1 MKIIYNLKSIL
12 ILIFLINFSSFGYAV
27 DIPTVDDLNKQV
39 PQLPGKKEPNASEKL
54 NELDKEVL
62 PNNEEKILKVL
73 VKNFI
78 LEGNKRY
85 NDETLKNLIKE
96 NINKELDYDALLNI
110 TTLISN
116 YYRSKG
122 FLATSYLPPQDIK
135 NGIVQIKI
143 TEAELGKITF
153 NVEKSQKLNLSKERI
168 RKKILYKVKDDGG
181 LNIAQLD
188 KNIRNFNRTPGINAI
203 AQLEEGK
210 LFGETDVVITASNTE
225 TITGSSLVDNS
236 GSRSS
241 GTGKLTNTI
250 NIDGLFN
257 IGDRFS
263 FTNVA
268 TGNNFVDGK
277 QSEESNYYALSNTFP
292 LGYNGMQVITR
303 LSKMEYKLSAPFD
316 STVPSGYSTE
326 YNLTLTRPLIE
337 KLTKNLNATL
347 SISRNDYVNDLS
359 TGNNSNKDMTKA
371 LFNLGFDSTD
381 TKLGGGVN
389 YGLFG
394 VTLGDLDL
402 TDNASNF
409 STDQAGADNNGRNL
423 KATFN
428 FNRLQKV
435 TDKTNMLLK
444 FNGQFAADNLDGG
457 EQFTLGGLNGVRA
470 YASSEAAGDAG
481 FTTSIELKRNFYN
494 FPTTIFYDYGEIR
507 LHKNKWTGWNSTNT
521 DLKNTYA
528 LKGWGI
534 STEVPVFNFF
544 NIQLMHS
551 RAIQGNSG
559 VDINGFDVD
568 GLGWDDRTFISL
580 SKQY

>member
-12 ILIFLINFSSFGYAV
+12 ILVFLITFSSFGYAV

-73 VKNFI
+73 VKDFI

-96 NINKELDYDALLNI
+96 NINKELDYDALLNV

-168 RKKILYKVKDDGG
+168 REKILYKVKDDGG

-203 AQLEEGK
+203 AQLEEGE

-268 TGNNFVDGK
+268 TGNNFIDGK

-371 LFNLGFDSTD
+371 SFNLGFDSTD

-389 YGLFG
+389 YGLLG

-409 STDQAGADNNGRNL
+409 TTDQAGADNNGRNL

-428 FNRLQKV
+428 LNRLQKV

-444 FNGQFAADNLDGG
+444 FNGQLAADNLDGG

-544 NIQLMHS
+544 NIQLTHS

-559 VDINGFDVD
+559 VDSNGFDVD
-568 GLGWDDRTFISL
+568 GLSWDDRTFISL
-580 SKQY
+580 AKQY

>member
-12 ILIFLINFSSFGYAV
+12 ILVFLITFSSFGYAV
-27 DIPTVDDLNKQV
+27 DIPTVDDLNRQV
-39 PQLPGKKEPNASEKL
+39 PQLPGKKGPNASEKL

-96 NINKELDYDALLNI
+96 NINKELDYDALLNV

-143 TEAELGKITF
+143 TEAELGKIIF

-203 AQLEEGK
+203 AQLEEGE

-268 TGNNFVDGK
+268 TGNNFIDGK

-316 STVPSGYSTE
+316 STTPSGYSTE
-326 YNLTLTRPLIE
+326 YNLTFTRPLIE
-337 KLTKNLNATL
+337 KLTNNLNATL
-347 SISRNDYVNDLS
+347 SLSRNDYVNDLG

-371 LFNLGFDSTD
+371 SLNLGFDATD

-389 YGLFG
+389 YGLIG
-394 VTLGDLDL
+394 VTLGKLDL

-409 STDQAGADNNGRNL
+409 TTDQAAADNNGRNL
-423 KATFN
+423 KATLSL
-428 FNRLQKV
+428 NRLQKL
-435 TDKTNMLLK
+435 TDKTNILLK
-444 FNGQFAADNLDGG
+444 FNSQFAADNLDGG

-470 YASSEAAGDAG
+470 YTSSEAAGDSG
-481 FTTSIELKRNFYN
+481 FTTGIEIKRNFFN
-494 FPTTIFYDYGEIR
+494 LPTTIFYDYGKIR

-521 DLKNTYA
+521 ELKNTYA
-528 LKGWGI
+528 LKGWGLI
-534 STEVPVFNFF
+534 MDVPVFNFF
-544 NIQLMHS
+544 NMQLTHS
-551 RAIQGNSG
+551 RTIQGNSG
-559 VDINGFDVD
+559 KDSEGFDVD
-568 GLGWDDRTFISL
+568 GLSWDDRTIVSL

>member
-12 ILIFLINFSSFGYAV
+12 ILIFLINFSIFGYAV

-39 PQLPGKKEPNASEKL
+39 PQPPGKKEPTASEKL

-73 VKNFI
+73 VKDFI

-85 NDETLKNLIKE
+85 NNETLKNLIKE
-96 NINKELDYDALLNI
+96 NINKELDYDALLNV

-143 TEAELGKITF
+143 TEAELGKIIF

-168 RKKILYKVKDDGG
+168 REKILYKVKDDGG

-188 KNIRNFNRTPGINAI
+188 KNIRNFNKTPGINAI
-203 AQLEEGK
+203 AQLEEGE
-210 LFGETDVVITASNTE
+210 LFGETDIVITANNTE
-225 TITGSSLVDNS
+225 TITGSSLIDNS
-236 GSRSS
+236 GSRAS
-241 GTGKLTNTI
+241 GTAKLTNTI
-250 NIDGLFN
+250 NVDGLFN
-257 IGDRFS
+257 IGDRFT

-268 TGNNFVDGK
+268 TGNTFQSGK
-277 QSEESNYYALSNTFP
+277 QIEESNYYAVASTFP
-292 LGYNGMQVITR
+292 IGYNGMQANMRI
-303 LSKMEYKLSAPFD
+303 SKMEYKLSAPYD
-316 STVPSGYSTE
+316 STIPSGYSTE
-326 YNLTLTRPLIE
+326 YNFTLTRPLIE
-337 KLTKNLNATL
+337 KITKNLNATL
-347 SISRNDYVNDLS
+347 AISRNDYVNDLG

-371 LFNLGFDSTD
+371 SLNLGFDSSD

-394 VTLGDLDL
+394 VTLGKLDV
-402 TDNASNF
+402 TDNATNF
-409 STDQAGADNNGRNL
+409 TTDQAAADNNGRNL

-428 FNRLQKV
+428 FNRLQNV

-444 FNGQFAADNLDGG
+444 FNSQFAADNLDGG

-470 YASSEAAGDAG
+470 YSSSEAAGDAG
-481 FTTSIELKRNFYN
+481 FTTGIEVRRDLYN
-494 FPTTIFYDYGEIR
+494 FPTTIFYDYGKIR
-507 LHKNKWTGWNSTNT
+507 LHKNRWTGWNSTNT

-528 LKGWGI
+528 LKGWGMTI
-534 STEVPVFNFF
+534 DVPVFDLFEVK
-544 NIQLMHS
+544 LTHS
-551 RAIQGNSG
+551 RTIQGNSG
-559 VDINGFDVD
+559 ADSD
-568 GLGWDDRTFISL
+568 GLDIDGLSWDDRTFISL
-580 SKQY
+580 TKNY

>member
-27 DIPTVDDLNKQV
+27 DIHTVDDLNKQV
-39 PQLPGKKEPNASEKL
+39 PQLPGKKEHNASEKL

-96 NINKELDYDALLNI
+96 NINKELDYDALLNV

-225 TITGSSLVDNS
+225 TITGSS
-236 GSRSS
+236 
-241 GTGKLTNTI
+241 
-250 NIDGLFN
+250 
-257 IGDRFS
+257 
-263 FTNVA
+263 
-268 TGNNFVDGK
+268 
-277 QSEESNYYALSNTFP
+277 
-292 LGYNGMQVITR
+292 
-303 LSKMEYKLSAPFD
+303 
-316 STVPSGYSTE
+316 
-326 YNLTLTRPLIE
+326 
-337 KLTKNLNATL
+337 
-347 SISRNDYVNDLS
+347 
-359 TGNNSNKDMTKA
+359 
-371 LFNLGFDSTD
+371 
-381 TKLGGGVN
+381 
-389 YGLFG
+389 
-394 VTLGDLDL
+394 
-402 TDNASNF
+402 
-409 STDQAGADNNGRNL
+409 
-423 KATFN
+423 
-428 FNRLQKV
+428 
-435 TDKTNMLLK
+435 
-444 FNGQFAADNLDGG
+444 
-457 EQFTLGGLNGVRA
+457 
-470 YASSEAAGDAG
+470 
-481 FTTSIELKRNFYN
+481 
-494 FPTTIFYDYGEIR
+494 
-507 LHKNKWTGWNSTNT
+507 
-521 DLKNTYA
+521 
-528 LKGWGI
+528 
-534 STEVPVFNFF
+534 
-544 NIQLMHS
+544 
-551 RAIQGNSG
+551 
-559 VDINGFDVD
+559 
-568 GLGWDDRTFISL
+568 
-580 SKQY
+580 